1 MFTTSL
7 KPRSAAILAL
17 SAVTLFAPFSASAE
31 ASPDTGEVARAQIL
45 GTWRGE
51 AVTSAAVAA
60 GANLE
65 NAERARHQILGKT
78 LPSTPVRLHG
88 LAQARLDHQELAR
101 RQILGISSA
110 SQPEEGAVA
119 FAR

>member
-1 MFTTSL
+1 MFTTIL
-7 KPRSAAILAL
+7 KSRSVAVLAI
-17 SAVTLFAPFSASAE
+17 SAGTLFAPVSASAQPF
-31 ASPDTGEVARAQIL
+31 PDTGDVARAQIL

-51 AVTSAAVAA
+51 TVTSAAVAA

-65 NAERARHQILGKT
+65 NAERARHQILGKS
-78 LPSTPVRLHG
+78 LPSTPVRLLG

-110 SQPEEGAVA
+110 SRPEEGAVA